1 MKTLTE
7 VFLEKSRRGTYKDN
21 KENRRL
27 HRVGMPYGKSSVE
40 TKKFQKRNERHKL
53 RGLTFD
59 TTSMVEFSGDPKRKL
74 LRKSIVQSYL
84 NRGSRQGAEPVAV
97 FMSGGAGS
105 GKSTVT
111 RKLEKEDRFY
121 QQAVTIDSDE
131 IKKESF
137 KEDFEFYNAQKKNS
151 AAARLHEESSIVADE
166 VLSQFMNNG
175 FDYIKD
181 GTLKTYENAKRDILA
196 AKARGYKVRIV
207 GVTIPIEEAIRRA
220 ELRAERTGREVSKEN
235 IVKTHVGSTATYLQL
250 IEDGIVD
257 DMTLWDNTEKDN
269 PRLIYDSKKIPPI
282 IDEELFNRYKEK
294 RNFVMTKQNN
304 IEKAYDFGAS
314 EFNRKMKR
322 IAQDRLKRG
331 LPVSFDIPSDATLED
346 LEEIKAF
353 EAWVMDGQPVED

>member
-1 MKTLTE
+1 M
-7 VFLEKSRRGTYKDN
+7 
-21 KENRRL
+21 
-27 HRVGMPYGKSSVE
+27 GMPYGKPPVE

-53 RGLTFD
+53 KGLTSD
-59 TTSMVEFSGDPKRKL
+59 STSMVEFAGDPKREL
-74 LRKSIVQSYL
+74 LRKSIVQHYL

-111 RKLEKEDRFY
+111 RKLEKEDGFY
-121 QQAVTIDSDE
+121 QRAVTIDSDE

-196 AKARGYKVRIV
+196 AKAKGYKVRIV
-207 GVTIPIEEAIRRA
+207 GVTIPIEEAIHRA
-220 ELRAERTGREVSKEN
+220 KLRAERTGREVSQEN
-235 IVKTHVGSTATYLQL
+235 IVKTHVGSTATYLQF

-257 DMTLWDNTEKDN
+257 DMTLWDNSEKDN
-269 PRLIYDSKKIPPI
+269 PRLIYDSKRVPPVI
-282 IDEELFNRYKEK
+282 NEKLFDRYKEK
-294 RNFVMTKQNN
+294 RNFVMTKYNN
-304 IEKAYDFGAS
+304 IEKAYDFGAF
-314 EFNRKMKR
+314 EFNREMKR